1 MLTILEKAGAHL
13 KVRSKRVII
22 SAPFAV
28 AAHTPKFL
36 MDVNHEKND
45 NSLKIVSNASYT
57 TNCLAI
63 LVKAI
68 CDNFRIVEELMAT
81 VHAMTATQKTVG
93 DPSGKLCH
101 DSHGA
106 AQNTIAASAGAAKAV
121 SKIIPELNRKLTG
134 VTLCVATLNV
144 SVMDLICCL
153 EKAAISRQLYNDIKK
168 EVKQTLE
175 GHLKALQC

>member
-1 MLTILEKAGAHL
+1 MLTILEKAGGHL
-13 KVRSKRVII
+13 KGRSKRVII

-28 AAHTPKFL
+28 APHTPKFL

-45 NSLKIVSNASYT
+45 NSPKIVSNASYT
-57 TNCLAI
+57 TNCMAI
-63 LVKAI
+63 LVKVI
-68 CDNFRIVEELMAT
+68 CDNFRIVEELMTTIYAI
-81 VHAMTATQKTVG
+81 TATQKTVG
-93 DPSGKLCH
+93 DPSGKLWH

-106 AQNTIAASAGAAKAV
+106 AQNTIAAFTGAAKAV

-134 VTLCVATLNV
+134 VTLCVPTLNV

-153 EKAAISRQLYNDIKK
+153 EKAAKYNDIKK
-168 EVKQTLE
+168 VVKQTLE